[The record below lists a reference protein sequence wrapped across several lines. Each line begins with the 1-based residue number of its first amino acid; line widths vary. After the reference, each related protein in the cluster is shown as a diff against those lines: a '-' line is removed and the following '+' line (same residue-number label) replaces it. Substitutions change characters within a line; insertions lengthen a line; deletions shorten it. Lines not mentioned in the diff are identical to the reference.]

1 MYVFYPKEYH
11 KSLQQTD
18 EKKNIAEKVC
28 WDLVTK
34 KEMWFSSIERK
45 VNIKFMMTQAYISLH

>member
-11 KSLQQTD
+11 KSLQQTV

-34 KEMWFSSIERK
+34 EKCGLVVLKER
-45 VNIKFMMTQAYISLH
+45 